1 MHPKQ
6 RFFLFLIVV
15 LWVAMA
21 ARVRAEIRLPGFV
34 SDHMVLQI
42 GAPIRLWGWADSG
55 EEVRAS
61 CGGNHVKTFADE
73 SGQWVLRLPPCKTGE
88 PFSITI
94 KGKNTVTIHDAVMGE
109 VWLASGQSNMEWP
122 LAKADGAQ
130 EHAANSAND
139 QIRLFTVPKLKADA
153 PVEDVKAGWQLCAP
167 STVTNFS
174 AVAYF
179 FARDLQ
185 KARKVPVGII
195 HTSWGGSPAEAWMSE
210 RVLSSN
216 AGYQR
221 EILDLYP
228 SQFEAYRKAQMKWDE
243 EAAAA
248 KAEGRAFTNAKPR
261 VAWKPA
267 ELYNGMIA
275 PLVHYPVK
283 GAIWY
288 QGESNAGRA
297 YQYRTLMADLI
308 RNWRHDWG
316 QGNFTFLEVQLAP
329 YIPPG
334 PSGIRPVLN
343 LDQPTESTWAELREA
358 QNIAASSVPNA
369 GVAVIT
375 DVGEQTD
382 IHPKKKEPV
391 GARLALAARGI
402 AYHERLVYSG
412 PTYKRLTIKGDRAV
426 VSFDHVGGGLEA
438 RGGELKGFA
447 ICGEDRKWAWGKA
460 RIEGDTVV
468 VTNPEISNPIA
479 VRYGWA
485 DFPVVNLYNK
495 EGLPA
500 SPFRTDNF
508 EMLTQPKVRTF
519 AKK

>member
-1 MHPKQ
+1 MHPKH
-6 RFFLFLIVV
+6 RYLVLLIVV
-15 LWVAMA
+15 LWVATA
-21 ARVRAEIRLPGFV
+21 SQSRADVRLPGFF

-42 GAPIRLWGWADSG
+42 GAPIRLWGWAESG

-61 CGGNHVKTFADE
+61 CGGNRVKTLPTRAANR
-73 SGQWVLRLPPCKTGE
+73 VLRLPPCKTGE

-94 KGKNTVTIHDAVMGE
+94 KGKNTVTIQDAVMGE

-122 LAKADGAQ
+122 LAKAFDA
-130 EHAANSAND
+130 ESHVANSAND

-153 PVEDVKAGWQLCAP
+153 PVEDVKANWQLCSP

-210 RVLSSN
+210 RVLASN
-216 AGYQR
+216 LDKQ

-228 SQFEAYRKAQMKWDE
+228 SQFETYRKAQVKWDE
-243 EAAAA
+243 QAAAA
-248 KAEGRAFTNAKPR
+248 RAEGRAFTNAKPR
-261 VAWKPA
+261 IAWKPA

-283 GAIWY
+283 GAISY

-308 RNWRHDWG
+308 RNWRHDWA
-316 QGNFTFLEVQLAP
+316 QGNFTFLEYNSHP
-329 YIPPG
+329 TFPPG

-358 QNIAASSVPNA
+358 QNIAASSVFNA

-402 AYHERLVYSG
+402 AYHEKLVYSG

-426 VSFDHVGGGLEA
+426 VSFNHTGSGLEA

-447 ICGEDRKWAWGKA
+447 ICGEDRKWAWGKTQ
-460 RIEGDTVV
+460 IEGDTVV
-468 VTNPEISNPIA
+468 VTNPAISNPIA

-485 DFPVVNLYNK
+485 DFPVVNLWNK